1 MLFGLIVE
9 GDQKKIVRI
18 PQSEDVDKENQAKF
32 ADQALWF
39 FSEEGEE
46 RKKIEF
52 QPGQTQT
59 EENVLYIDEFD
70 DDLMVKEAVKPGI
83 KLDSINFRRQLPFLK
98 SIFMVDPGKPGRI
111 LFQLMEGR
119 RIITPGWIGVILSGV
134 NVGDSN
140 TLSHM
145 DSAGIS
151 LDSKLT
157 AVMEDGRL
165 YFKSFRNASRIFNL
179 SGYLEDASVEGTVAF
194 LNSPSLCMEGTPE
207 EMAESFTKSQLRK
220 VPKIKAYGYL
230 EKYAPTELQRRAARV
245 KPKISLEIKDNKLVV
260 PTDKDA
266 RVALLDFLSNTILS
280 SHLDDGTDYKSESH
294 YPIKK
299 DVKSKESC

>member
-18 PQSEDVDKENQAKF
+18 PQSEDVDTENQEKF
-32 ADQALWF
+32 AEQALWF
-39 FSEEGEE
+39 FYEEGEK
-46 RKKIEF
+46 RKQIEF

-70 DDLMVKEAVKPGI
+70 DDLMVKEAVKPGV
-83 KLDSINFRRQLPFLK
+83 KLDSINFKTQLRFLK
-98 SIFMVDPGKPGRI
+98 SIFMVDPGNPDRI

-119 RIITPGWIGVILSGV
+119 RIITPGWIGVILSGM

-145 DSAGIS
+145 NSAGIS

-157 AVMEDGRL
+157 AVMEEGKL
-165 YFKSFRNASRIFNL
+165 FFKSFRNASRIFNL
-179 SGYLEDASVEGTVAF
+179 SGYLEDASAEGTVDF
-194 LNSPSLCMEGTPE
+194 LNSPSLCMDGTPE
-207 EMAESFTKSQLRK
+207 EMVKLFSKSQMRK
-220 VPKIKAYGYL
+220 VPKIQAYGYL
-230 EKYAPTELQRRAARV
+230 DKYAPTELQRRAALV
-245 KPKISLEIKDNKLVV
+245 KPKITLEIRDNKLVV

-299 DVKSKESC
+299 VVKPKE

>member
-1 MLFGLIVE
+1 MLFGLIAE
-9 GDQKKIVRI
+9 CDQKKIVRI
-18 PQSEDVDKENQAKF
+18 PQSEDVDAENQKKF
-32 ADQALWF
+32 AEQARWF
-39 FSEEGEE
+39 FFEEGEK
-46 RKKIEF
+46 RKQIEF

-70 DDLMVKEAVKPGI
+70 DDLMVKEAVKPGV
-83 KLDSINFRRQLPFLK
+83 KLDSINFRSQLPFLK
-98 SIFMVDPGKPGRI
+98 SIFMVDPDNPGRI

-119 RIITPGWIGVILSGV
+119 RIITPGWIGVILSGR

-151 LDSKLT
+151 LDSKIT

-179 SGYLEDASVEGTVAF
+179 SGYLEDASIDGTIEF
-194 LNSPSLCMEGTPE
+194 LKSSSLCMEETPE
-207 EMAESFTKSQLRK
+207 KMADLFTKSQMRK
-220 VPKIKAYGYL
+220 VPKIQAYGYL
-230 EKYAPTELQRRAARV
+230 KKYTPAELQRRAALV
-245 KPKISLEIKDNKLVV
+245 KPKISLEVKDNKLVV
-260 PTDKDA
+260 PIDKDA

-299 DVKSKESC
+299 NIKSKAPC